1 MIKRL
6 TNGEAMIMNVLWSN
20 KKPLSASDIQ
30 KKLPKISRGVVAQ
43 FLKSLIKK
51 QFIDVATTEV
61 INKSLTRFY
70 QPLIKEID
78 YFKAIIPP
86 RTLQKLTT
94 TFIDKSRIRAK
105 KNESQYTSRLIN
117 QRIK

>member
-20 KKPLSASDIQ
+20 KKPLSAREIQ

-51 QFIDVATTEV
+51 QFINIATTEV

-70 QPLIKEID
+70 QPLITEID
-78 YFKAIIPP
+78 YFKATVPQS
-86 RTLQKLTT
+86 TLQKLTA
-94 TFIDKSRIRAK
+94 TFIDKIKIRAK
-105 KNESQYTSRLIN
+105 KNES
-117 QRIK
+117 